1 MRHKLES
8 PFRPA
13 PQSLPPAL
21 LENDFASGTIVAA
34 KVQTAGRGRQGAKWV
49 SGKGGLWFSF
59 VVNKKIINP
68 YMFVILSSMAL
79 AETIAKYDLKPLI
92 KWPNYILVNSLK
104 ISGILI
110 ENDFFNG
117 RIVTGIGINI
127 NNKLP
132 QGLYLPVTSLRKQL
146 GKIINEE
153 TFFINLIKKI
163 DSYLFGMKKLKNQ
176 LISKWV
182 NKQINLNGKRVNIV
196 INNRRIAGTI
206 NKVNKDG
213 TISII
218 DEQGKTL
225 KTKNKVFFL

>member
-1 MRHKLES
+1 
-8 PFRPA
+8 
-13 PQSLPPAL
+13 
-21 LENDFASGTIVAA
+21 
-34 KVQTAGRGRQGAKWV
+34 
-49 SGKGGLWFSF
+49 
-59 VVNKKIINP
+59 
-68 YMFVILSSMAL
+68 MAL

-92 KWPNYILVNSLK
+92 KWPNDILVNSLK

-163 DSYLFGMKKLKNQ
+163 DSYLFGMKKLKNH